1 METRKFWC
9 HYIGNDGNTP
19 KRRNIE
25 LTDIHDILPC
35 ISNEGAKTPLW
46 VEIEQQDFG
55 RKQYWLYAQLSD
67 KVAVFVLEN
76 FSSMHAE
83 KLVQTDE
90 DIDREYEEQM
100 ARIYSSEALKLSP
113 MTDERIAAGK
123 AAHRQS
129 YDDRKKWRDRYL
141 NQIRSLQDYDN
152 YLLTGNHWISNACL
166 RAYTE
171 AESPIYPVLQ
181 ALREQKLAER
191 EADAKRRKEER
202 KQRLEE
208 EAKKKIEEDRKERER
223 LMDEATK
230 FRDGKSISGCD
241 VVELCRR
248 CSIDIHLRTLH
259 NLQQVIVNINGHGS
273 CQYYRQRG
281 KRRPQLDGCYE
292 VAGKLYHHLQEHY
305 DELVDYMKE
314 CNKAA

>member
-1 METRKFWC
+1 MEARKFWC

-19 KRRNIE
+19 KRRSIE
-25 LTDIHDILPC
+25 LKPIGELVPALDAVGT
-35 ISNEGAKTPLW
+35 TPLW
-46 VEIEQQDFG
+46 YEREEEQSYS
-55 RKQYWLYAQLSD
+55 RTYVYYWLYAQLSD
-67 KVAVFVLEN
+67 KVAVTVQYRMSDHDLE
-76 FSSMHAE
+76 
-83 KLVQTDE
+83 L
-90 DIDREYEEQM
+90 
-100 ARIYSSEALKLSP
+100 LG
-113 MTDERIAAGK
+113 MTDEVIEQRATNLWTKDIERCTTDEA
-123 AAHRQS
+123 
-129 YDDRKKWRDRYL
+129 RKRMMENKRSWIESTTANRDRYFEL
-141 NQIRSLQDYDN
+141 LKMLCSFDEL
-152 YLLTGNHWISNACL
+152 LLTGDRWISNACL
-166 RAYTE
+166 RAFTE

-191 EADAKRRKEER
+191 EAREREREKER

-208 EAKKKIEEDRKERER
+208 EARKKIEEACKERER
-223 LMDEATK
+223 LIVVATE
-230 FRDGKSISGCD
+230 FREGKSISGCD

-248 CSIDIHLRTLH
+248 CRIDIHLRTVH
-259 NLQQVIVNINGHGS
+259 NLQQVIVNINGKEGT